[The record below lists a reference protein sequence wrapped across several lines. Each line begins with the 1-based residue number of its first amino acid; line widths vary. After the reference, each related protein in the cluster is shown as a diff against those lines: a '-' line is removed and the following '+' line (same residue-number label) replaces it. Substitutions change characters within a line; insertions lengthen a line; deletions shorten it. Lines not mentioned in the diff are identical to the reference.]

1 MKKIAL
7 IIILF
12 ISALTNQVMAQASY
26 GDKAWGSYNMKIT
39 VTTNNDSV
47 FLNIVYSDEKRK
59 LVDSPKLLIKL
70 MDDEVI
76 SLDGRLLG
84 NMNKSDGGVVI
95 SGIYV
100 ASSHFISE
108 AKFPITGDQI
118 SRFSKGIKKIRLNTS
133 PKYHEKAWKKDKI
146 GKKLYESY
154 KKSSSNSFEDGF

>member
-26 GDKAWGSYNMKIT
+26 GDKAWGSYNMKIN

-47 FLNIVYSDEKRK
+47 FLNIVYTDEKRK

-84 NMNKSDGGVVI
+84 NMNKSDGGIV
-95 SGIYV
+95 
-100 ASSHFISE
+100 
-108 AKFPITGDQI
+108 
-118 SRFSKGIKKIRLNTS
+118 SR
-133 PKYHEKAWKKDKI
+133 
-146 GKKLYESY
+146 
-154 KKSSSNSFEDGF
+154 